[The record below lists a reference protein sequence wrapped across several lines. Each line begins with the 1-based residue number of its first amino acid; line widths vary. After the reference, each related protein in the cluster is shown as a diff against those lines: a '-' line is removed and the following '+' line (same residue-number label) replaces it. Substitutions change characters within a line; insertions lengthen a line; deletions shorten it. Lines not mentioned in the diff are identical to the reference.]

1 MSRDSAPE
9 KHPGSGEGGPRVR
22 YLIGLTGNIATG
34 KSTVA
39 RMLAELGATVIDADR
54 VAHEVMR
61 AGTPVHRA
69 VVEAFGEGIL
79 RPDGEIDRARL
90 GAIVFSDPQALARL
104 EAIVHPAVGEEVAR
118 RIAAAPTPVVVVEAI
133 KLIEAGMARI
143 CNSLWVTTC
152 SPEEQVRRLMA
163 DRSLSREEAERRVNA
178 QPPQEEK
185 IARADV
191 VIRTDG
197 TIEETREQV
206 ERSAYSVFRNLQG
219 EGSGDTTRDR

>member
-1 MSRDSAPE
+1 MKVQPVSATPI
-9 KHPGSGEGGPRVR
+9 
-22 YLIGLTGNIATG
+22 LIGLTGNIATG

-61 AGTPVHRA
+61 AGTSVHQA
-69 VVEAFGEGIL
+69 VVTAFGPQIL

-90 GAIVFSDPQALARL
+90 GALVFSDPQALARL

-118 RIAAAPTPVVVVEAI
+118 RIAAAPTSIVVVEAI
-133 KLIEAGMARI
+133 KLIESGMARI
-143 CNSLWVTTC
+143 CDSLWVTTC
-152 SPEEQVRRLMA
+152 SPAEQVRRLMA
-163 DRSLSREEAERRVNA
+163 DRGLSREEAERRVNA

-185 IARADV
+185 IALADV

-197 TIEETREQV
+197 TMEETRRQV
-206 ERSAYSVFRNLQG
+206 ERAWEQAAHRGV
-219 EGSGDTTRDR
+219 

>member
-1 MSRDSAPE
+1 MP
-9 KHPGSGEGGPRVR
+9 VV
-22 YLIGLTGNIATG
+22 IGLTGNIATG

-39 RMLAELGATVIDADR
+39 RMLRGLGATVIDADR

-61 AGTPVHRA
+61 AGTPVHQA
-69 VVEAFGEGIL
+69 VVASFGPQIL

-104 EAIVHPAVGEEVAR
+104 EAIVHPAVLEEVAR

-133 KLIEAGMARI
+133 KLIESGMADAVDA
-143 CNSLWVTTC
+143 LWVTTC
-152 SPEEQVRRLMA
+152 PFEEQVRRLMA
-163 DRSLSREEAERRVNA
+163 DRGLSRPDAEQRVNA
-178 QPPQEEK
+178 QPPQETK

-197 TIEETREQV
+197 SLEETRAQV
-206 ERSAYSVFRNLQG
+206 EAAWRALLEPENDER
-219 EGSGDTTRDR
+219 